1 MPRGGAAGCAILGDM
16 DPYVL
21 QIDEGLDMGSQ
32 TSTARSMSAQDGGVA
47 PRWGESL
54 DRLLALMPGGDERH
68 LSLEI
73 WNENN
78 TTDEFIGQCCV
89 PLIGGPQWA
98 SGERGFGVPITAEL
112 NTVSPKPTSV
122 GHRVFIYTT
131 SYHLKVCLPYTRLT
145 LRPGNLLTV
154 WKIQGGTV
162 TFVAS
167 HTRRTWPTVALYT
180 SNCW

>member
-1 MPRGGAAGCAILGDM
+1 MGVVGERRASSTKPSGKLDGVGFLVVEVHRAEGLQDVQFFGDM
-16 DPYVL
+16 DPYVVATL
-21 QIDEGLDMGSQ
+21 MKGLDMGSQ

-68 LSLEI
+68 LRLEI

-98 SGERGFGVPITAEL
+98 NGERGFGVPITAEL
-112 NTVSPKPTSV
+112 NTVSSNPASV
-122 GHRVFIYTT
+122 GHPWHTPAT
-131 SYHLKVCLPYTRLT
+131 PYPPSKFACYALTRF
-145 LRPGNLLTV
+145 P
-154 WKIQGGTV
+154 
-162 TFVAS
+162 F
-167 HTRRTWPTVALYT
+167 
-180 SNCW
+180 C